1 MKQIINIQ
9 RQFRYTVYALTITT
23 CLSIGTGIY
32 AYVTSLKL
40 VERSRQKIYVLDNGQ
55 SLLLA
60 LRSDISENR
69 SAEAKHHVKRFHE
82 LFFTLEPDKD
92 YIESNI
98 REALYL
104 ADQSAMVQY
113 RTFKENNLYNRVIAS
128 NISMTLSSD
137 SVRMDFSS
145 YPYVFHYYGKQKI
158 VRKSNITVRKLVT
171 TGRLRNISRTDN
183 NTHGFLIEGW
193 IVKDNSDIQTTQ
205 RNNNQ

>member
-1 MKQIINIQ
+1 MKQIFDIQ
-9 RQFRYTVYALTITT
+9 QKFRWTVYVFLVTT
-23 CLSIGTGIY
+23 CLSIGLGFYSYTK
-32 AYVTSLKL
+32 ALKM

-69 SAEAKHHVKRFHE
+69 EAEARNHIKRFHE

-104 ADQSAMVQY
+104 ADHSAMKQY
-113 RTFKENNLYNRVIAS
+113 RSFKESNLYNRLIAS
-128 NISMTLSSD
+128 NVSMTLTSD
-137 SVRMDFSS
+137 SISVDFSS
-145 YPYVFHYYGKQKI
+145 YPYVFHYFGRQKI
-158 VRKSNITVRKLVT
+158 VRKSNTTIRQLITR
-171 TGRLRNISRTDN
+171 GQLRNTSRTDN

-193 IVKDNSDIQTTQ
+193 IIEDNSDLETT
-205 RNNNQ
+205 RRTTY